1 MEIVPT
7 STSTKN
13 QIGLEELIL
22 RKTELKQ
29 QIQDQ
34 KQLIVSSSQRLF
46 SPTSITSFVFGSFRK
61 NLNIVDGVLIGF
73 KIINTIR
80 KFIRKFR

>member
-34 KQLIVSSSQRLF
+34 KQLIASSTQRLF
-46 SPTSITSFVFGSFRK
+46 SPASITSFIFGSFRK
-61 NLNIVDGVLIGF
+61 NLNIVDSVLIGF
-73 KIINTIR
+73 KIISTVR